1 MDKSFGGYM
10 FDSGNGTR
18 AEKRILYELCKI
30 LWKGKEVFL

>member
-18 AEKRILYELCKI
+18 AEKRILYELRI
-30 LWKGKEVFL
+30 M